1 MFQLV
6 RVVSNDLKVR
16 QGNSQVNSM
25 AMSEHTQHKLVEGA
39 VEGAYG
45 TN

>member
-6 RVVSNDLKVR
+6 RVVSDDLKVR
-16 QGNSQVNSM
+16 RGNSQVNSM
-25 AMSEHTQHKLVEGA
+25 AMSNQTEHKLAVGA

>member
-1 MFQLV
+1 MFQLI
-6 RVVSNDLKVR
+6 RVVPDDLRVGR
-16 QGNSQVNSM
+16 GNSHVNSM
-25 AMSEHTQHKLVEGA
+25 AMSEHTQHKLVAGA